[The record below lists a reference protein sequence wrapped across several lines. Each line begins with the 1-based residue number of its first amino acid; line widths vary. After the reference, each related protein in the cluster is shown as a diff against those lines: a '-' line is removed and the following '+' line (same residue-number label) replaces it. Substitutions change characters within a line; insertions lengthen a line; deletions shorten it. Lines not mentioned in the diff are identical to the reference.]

1 VVNLQQKRILWQN
14 RLKSG
19 EVLRDTH
26 PQKRACIHI
35 YNIPLEYTDQNYQG
49 TSSGSWRAANDTKKT
64 PRAGASGVGSCFVV
78 CLLCLCS
85 SCVRSIIAVVVQNY
99 LAGAAQIYIDY
110 PPIYL
115 PPNFKVKIV

>member
-1 VVNLQQKRILWQN
+1 MVNLQQKRILWQDW
-14 RLKSG
+14 LKSG
-19 EVLRDTH
+19 EVLHDTY

-35 YNIPLEYTDQNYQG
+35 YNIPLKYTDQNYQG
-49 TSSGSWRAANDTKKT
+49 TSSGTKKT
-64 PRAGASGVGSCFVV
+64 PQAGASGVGSCFVV

-85 SCVRSIIAVVVQNY
+85 SYVRSIIAVVVQNY